1 MSELD
6 RRRKHSS
13 DTIIKLRS
21 SFIGAAKFAADKAC
35 VYATGSFGRNEASEY
50 SDLDL
55 FIAGKSE
62 KVARADGSGEDF
74 GRKNL
79 LNHLDEI
86 CVQAE
91 LIQASRGLGF
101 PEFSGDG
108 RYLDHHSIYE
118 FTSTLGTEK
127 DDVANTFTARLLL
140 LLESKPLVEDAI
152 YDEIVLDVIKSYWR
166 DYQDH
171 QANFMPAFL
180 ANDILRI
187 WRTFCVNY
195 EARTEQEPEDKK
207 ASGKLKNY
215 KLKHSRLLT
224 CYSALLY
231 LLAVHKSQKTVAPS
245 DALAMTMLT
254 PTERLEWLR
263 DQPNLAEAKGTIV
276 NLLNQYGRFLETTR
290 FKEKELIQQFLNK
303 DTSRKYMEAAHEFGD
318 SMFEALTIIGDK
330 SPFHRLL
337 VV

>member
-13 DTIIKLRS
+13 DTIIRLRS
-21 SFIGAAKFAADKAC
+21 SFIGAAKFAAGKAC
-35 VYATGSFGRNEASEY
+35 VYATGSFGRNEASEH

-62 KVARADGSGEDF
+62 KVVRVDGSGEDF

-91 LIQASRGLGF
+91 LIQVSRSLGF

-195 EARTEQEPEDKK
+195 EARTEREPEDKK

-245 DALAMTMLT
+245 DALAMTKLT

-263 DQPNLAEAKGTIV
+263 DQPNLAEAKGTII
-276 NLLNQYGRFLETTR
+276 NLLN
-290 FKEKELIQQFLNK
+290 
-303 DTSRKYMEAAHEFGD
+303 
-318 SMFEALTIIGDK
+318 
-330 SPFHRLL
+330 
-337 VV
+337 

>member
-1 MSELD
+1 MRELV
-6 RRRKHSS
+6 RRRDYSA
-13 DTIIKLRS
+13 DITTKLRS
-21 SFIGAAKFAADKAC
+21 EFVAASKFAAGKAC
-35 VYATGSFGRNEASEY
+35 VYATGSFGRWEASEH

-55 FIAGKSE
+55 FIAGMSE
-62 KVARADGSGEDF
+62 KVPRPDGTGDDF
-74 GRKNL
+74 GPANI

-91 LIQASRGLGF
+91 LIQRSRSLGF

-118 FTSTLGTEK
+118 FTNALGTEK

-140 LLESKPLVEDAI
+140 LLESKPLVEDGI
-152 YDEIVLDVIKSYWR
+152 YDEIVRAVIDSYWR
-166 DYQDH
+166 DYPDH
-171 QANFMPAFL
+171 KATFMPAFL

-195 EARTEQEPEDKK
+195 EARTKREPEDKK

-215 KLKHSRLLT
+215 KLKHSRMLT

-231 LLAVHKSQKTVAPS
+231 LLAVYNSKKSVSPS
-245 DALAMTMLT
+245 DAVAMTKLT
-254 PTERLEWLR
+254 PTGRLEWLQNN
-263 DQPNLAEAKGTIV
+263 DAPKEARSTLVK
-276 NLLNQYGRFLETTR
+276 LLGHYDRFLETTN
-290 FKEKELIQQFLNK
+290 FKEEDLIQKFMDKEL
-303 DTSRKYMEAAHEFGD
+303 REKYATAAHEFGD
-318 SMFEALTIIGDK
+318 SMFEALEIIG
-330 SPFHRLL
+330 SRSSFHRLL